1 MFNKHMNNLRG
12 IAIFLVIIGHSIFKD
27 IITLEGLK
35 SVNHLVWLYDF
46 IYTFHMPL
54 FFFISGFFAKKLFQ
68 VYDIKSYNQFLKSKL
83 ITIGIPYITFSIAG
97 TIVKLLMS
105 KLAKSPVG
113 NSFIIDILFRPW
125 DNPIKLLWFI
135 YTLLIIFAI
144 LPLFNKI
151 DIKIKLAV
159 TGILWCLPLKY
170 GEILNFDGVIRYSF
184 FVLLG
189 YAFYTK
195 YNEYLNKDK
204 RVIRPIILLCTL
216 VLINIKPIS
225 QGAFQGIFEMI
236 CSLLAI
242 VSLVD
247 LTHILNCDSIIG
259 KIFGVLGKYSMDIYL
274 LHWFLQMPVRL
285 IYQKLH
291 FNYNILFI
299 VAFIVAFISI
309 LISKYIIRKS
319 NILRLIAF
327 GKTFNNKN
335 KDIVINN

>member
-12 IAIFLVIIGHSIFKD
+12 VAIFLVIIGHSIFKD

-68 VYDIKSYNQFLKSKL
+68 VDDVKSYKKFIKSKL
-83 ITIGIPYITFSIAG
+83 ITIGIPYLTFSIAG
-97 TIVKLLMS
+97 TIAKLVMS
-105 KLAKSPVG
+105 KLAKSPVE
-113 NSFIIDILFRPW
+113 NSFIIDILFKPW
-125 DNPIKLLWFI
+125 NNPLKLLWFV
-135 YTLLIIFAI
+135 YTLLIIFGV

-151 DIKIKLAV
+151 NIKIKLV
-159 TGILWCLPLKY
+159 VSGILWCLPLNY
-170 GEILNFDGVIRYSF
+170 GEILNFDGVVRYSF
-184 FVLLG
+184 FMLLG

-195 YNEYLNKDK
+195 YNDYLDK
-204 RVIRPIILLCTL
+204 EKHIIRPIILICAL
-216 VLINIKPIS
+216 VLMNIKPIS
-225 QGAFQGIFEMI
+225 QGSFQGIFEMI

-247 LTHILNCDSIIG
+247 LTHILDSESIIG
-259 KIFGVLGKYSMDIYL
+259 KTLGILGKYSMDIYL

-291 FNYNILFI
+291 FNYNILFM
-299 VAFIVAFISI
+299 VAFIIAFISI
-309 LISKYIIRKS
+309 PISKFIIRKI
-319 NILRLIAF
+319 NILSLIAF
-327 GKTFNNKN
+327 GKTSNNKN